1 MFHSPNN
8 TESSVSDRSVRL
20 DIQMLLQVMRV
31 LMMMVVVRLHSGRG
45 GGLNLRWSCSGRRP
59 RSLTGSGRGEVRLL
73 LARVQHHC
81 RSGSSGGGC
90 GRGSVLLYGVHGG
103 GRTGVL
109 EVMLARVMMMVEV
122 GGRRE
127 MG

>member
-1 MFHSPNN
+1 
-8 TESSVSDRSVRL
+8 
-20 DIQMLLQVMRV
+20 MRV
-31 LMMMVVVRLHSGRG
+31 LMMMVVRLHSGRG
-45 GGLNLRWSCSGRRP
+45 GGLNLRWSCGGRRP

-73 LARVQHHC
+73 LARVQHHR
-81 RSGSSGGGC
+81 RSGGSGG

-109 EVMLARVMMMVEV
+109 EVMLARVMMMMVEV
-122 GGRRE
+122 GGWRE